1 MNISQI
7 KIQLNDEQMIKIAK
21 FEEAIQKKR
30 ATGVNQHIKDFKQTG
45 RNLGKLGEEIVATY
59 IGGCVDYNVWE
70 TGSRGKHFDA
80 DIENCKEN
88 PLKIFADKKIHVKT
102 TSLKNINGRESWT
115 THKKDSLY
123 DDPRPNDIIILVLAN
138 GKGEGLIYGYVVADD
153 VYDLWEDCIELR
165 HKVAIYLKTLNKH
178 PNILKPIPNV

>member
-1 MNISQI
+1 MQNSSI
-7 KIQLNDEQMIKIAK
+7 KIKLTEEQLAKIAK

-30 ATGVNQHIKDFKQTG
+30 ATGVNQHIKDFKQKG
-45 RNLGKLGEEIVATY
+45 RNLGKIGEEIVATY

-80 DIENCKEN
+80 DIINCREN

-102 TSLKNINGRESWT
+102 TALSNINGRESWT
-115 THKKDSLY
+115 THIKDDLY
-123 DDPRPNDIIILVLAN
+123 NDPHKDDIIILVLAN
-138 GKGEGLIYGYVVADD
+138 GKGEGLIYGYVIADD
-153 VYDLWEDCIELR
+153 VYDLWEETIELH

-178 PNILKPIPNV
+178 KGVLKPIPKF